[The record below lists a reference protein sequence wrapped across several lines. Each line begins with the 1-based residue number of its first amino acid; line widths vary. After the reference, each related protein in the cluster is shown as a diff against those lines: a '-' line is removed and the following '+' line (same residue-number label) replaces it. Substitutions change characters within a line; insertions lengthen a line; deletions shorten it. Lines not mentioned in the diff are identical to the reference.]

1 MSALAVAMIAET
13 WLSDVLLYVGLA
25 MTLAATA
32 IYIRDGLGGSR
43 QAGPSKLYLR
53 IALYSLL
60 RPRERNLK
68 PPWKPSRT

>member
-1 MSALAVAMIAET
+1 MIAET

-43 QAGPSKLYLR
+43 QAGPSSSYLR